1 MEEQR
6 VPVEVLEKL
15 GAGRL
20 RAAMVDG
27 DVENGSVM
35 AGQISGLVGKIQPAR
50 EIIQDVIAEARQ
62 VILRLSRQAGA

>member
-1 MEEQR
+1 M
-6 VPVEVLEKL
+6 LEKL